1 MLSDLPHD
9 KLVYLASPYSHP
21 DPAVREWRY
30 QQAIRAT
37 AYLIRRGLVPFSP
50 IVHSHPMACL
60 GGDLAGDWS
69 FWRRQDEMFMDACGA
84 IVVLMLPGWR
94 ESAGVKAEIE
104 YMGNKRRQIEY
115 LDPADIPEEIGVCSE
130 PRSAVTMEFGLAAG
144 KPRPGGASV
153 DILAACALILRRKHG
168 ARGIDQ
174 KQFNGLIARV
184 ADMESYWLSLPS
196 EHNWRVKEIKP

>member
-21 DPAVREWRY
+21 DPA
-30 QQAIRAT
+30 
-37 AYLIRRGLVPFSP
+37 
-50 IVHSHPMACL
+50 
-60 GGDLAGDWS
+60 
-69 FWRRQDEMFMDACGA
+69 
-84 IVVLMLPGWR
+84 
-94 ESAGVKAEIE
+94 
-104 YMGNKRRQIEY
+104 
-115 LDPADIPEEIGVCSE
+115 
-130 PRSAVTMEFGLAAG
+130 G

-153 DILAACALILRRKHG
+153 DILAACAKILRRKHG